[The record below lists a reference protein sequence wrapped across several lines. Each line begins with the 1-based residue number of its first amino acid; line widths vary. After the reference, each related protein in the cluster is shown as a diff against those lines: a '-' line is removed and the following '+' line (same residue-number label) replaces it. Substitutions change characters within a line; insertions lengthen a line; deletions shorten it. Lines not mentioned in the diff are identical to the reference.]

1 MAKKKS
7 IEINLPDY
15 FTIRHYKSMG
25 SFEHLEEYEKVVA
38 TVAATTEHSIEEIM
52 KWSIVDL
59 MAVYKG
65 VSQMLNETSVEF
77 YPVFEFKGVTYGF
90 QPLSKMTVGEF
101 IDLEL
106 RSQDPIKNLEEILG
120 ILYRPV
126 VKQRFDG
133 MEWKTKSYIKTLV
146 GSAENMFKYYEV
158 EEYDTE
164 KRDYR
169 AEIFKELPIHYA
181 LGALNFLLVFVLILQ
196 KDIVRSSTEIPEMTK
211 TMLMEELELQIQSL
225 SIGHGSLFLETLTQ
239 QKSLILQGKT
249 K

>member
-1 MAKKKS
+1 MAKKKT
-7 IEINLPDY
+7 IEVNLPDY
-15 FTIRHYKSMG
+15 FAIKHYKSLG

-38 TVAATTEHSIEEIM
+38 TVAATTEHSSDEIM

-65 VSQMLNETSVEF
+65 VSQMLSETSIEF
-77 YPVFEFKGVTYGF
+77 YPVFEFRGVTYGF
-90 QPLSKMTVGEF
+90 QPLSKMSVGEF

-106 RSQDPIKNLEEILG
+106 RSQDPIKNLEEIMG

-126 VKQRFDG
+126 TKSRFDG
-133 MEWKTKSYIKTLV
+133 MEWRAKSYIKTLV
-146 GSAENMFKYYEV
+146 GSAENMFKYYDV

-181 LGALNFLLVFVLILQ
+181 LGSLNFFLVFALILQ
-196 KDIVRSSTEIPEMTK
+196 KNIVLSSPEIPELTK
-211 TMLMEELELQIQSL
+211 TQLIEELNLQIQLL
-225 SIGHGSLFLETLTQ
+225 SIGDGYMSLET
-239 QKSLILQGKT
+239 SILPNFSTLLGKT